1 MFRKL
6 TQATFMKL
14 ENGFQMFREMN
25 RFKNLNTISTKITN
39 VIYKKT

>member
-14 ENGFQMFREMN
+14 EDGSQIFREIN
-25 RFKNLNTISTKITN
+25 RFKNLNTISTNKN
-39 VIYKKT
+39 HECNL